1 MPNKPVLLILVL
13 VLACGL
19 VAAGCGSDD
28 SSDSGVTSLED
39 VTVPENA
46 QDAIDEAQQQLEDAE
61 GQIGDLPGSVDEA
74 VQQCIDQAD
83 STGLPQDQAQSLKD
97 LCQSAADAVNGN

>member
-1 MPNKPVLLILVL
+1 MRPNSNSK
-13 VLACGL
+13 
-19 VAAGCGSDD
+19 D
-28 SSDSGVTSLED
+28 
-39 VTVPENA
+39 A
-46 QDAIDEAQQQLEDAE
+46 Q

-83 STGLPQDQAQSLKD
+83 STGLPEDQVQNLKD